1 MRQLYLV
8 ALLMFVVAG
17 CGQNAGERTAAT
29 ILEDRTAW
37 KKLTKGMTQDKVR
50 GLLGE
55 PVRVE
60 AQEDVTAWY
69 YQAGPPLSRDEHGW
83 VVPRGALLFSTSSG
97 GSPKLTVWR
106 EP

>member
-1 MRQLYLV
+1 MRQLLLV
-8 ALLMFVVAG
+8 ALLVLVVAG
-17 CGQNAGERTAAT
+17 CGQSPGERTGAT
-29 ILEDRTAW
+29 IVDDRTAW

-60 AQEDVTAWY
+60 TQEEVTAWY

-83 VVPRGALLFSTSSG
+83 VVPRGALLFSASGG
-97 GSPKLTVWR
+97 GSPKLTTWR

>member
-1 MRQLYLV
+1 MRQRLV
-8 ALLMFVVAG
+8 VPVLVLLAVG
-17 CGQNAGERTAAT
+17 CGQRASDKPGAT
-29 ILEDRTAW
+29 ILEDRAAW

-60 AQEDVTAWY
+60 SQAEVTAWY
-69 YQAGPPLSRDEHGW
+69 YQAGPPLSRDEQGW
-83 VVPRGALLFSTSSG
+83 VVPRGALLFSTSGG
-97 GSPKLTVWR
+97 GSPKLTAWR

>member
-1 MRQLYLV
+1 MRQFVLV
-8 ALLMFVVAG
+8 TVVASFVAG
-17 CGQNAGERTAAT
+17 CGQSPSEKPGAK

-50 GLLGE
+50 SLLGE
-55 PVRVE
+55 PLRAE
-60 AQEDVTAWY
+60 IQGDVAGWY
-69 YQAGPPLSRDEHGW
+69 YQGGPPLSKDENGW
-83 VVPRGALLFSTSSG
+83 VVPRGMLLFSTKGG

>member
-1 MRQLYLV
+1 MRQLLLV
-8 ALLMFVVAG
+8 PALVCFVAG
-17 CGQNAGERTAAT
+17 CGQGAGEKPAAK

-60 AQEDVTAWY
+60 DQGKVTAWY
-69 YQAGPPLSRDEHGW
+69 YQAGPPLSRDQYGW
-83 VVPRGALLFSTSSG
+83 VVPRGALLFSAAGG
-97 GSPKLTVWR
+97 GS
-106 EP
+106 

>member
-1 MRQLYLV
+1 MRQFLLAVVLV
-8 ALLMFVVAG
+8 FFVAG
-17 CGQNAGERTAAT
+17 CARSSNEPSGKS

-60 AQEDVTAWY
+60 EQGEVTGWY
-69 YQAGPPLSRDEHGW
+69 YQAGPPLSRNEKGW
-83 VVPRGALLFSTSSG
+83 DVPRGALLFSTSGG
-97 GSPKLTVWR
+97 GSPTLLSWR

>member
-1 MRQLYLV
+1 MRQLLLV
-8 ALLMFVVAG
+8 AALVGFAAG
-17 CGQNAGERTAAT
+17 CGPGAGEQPGAKV
-29 ILEDRTAW
+29 LGDRTAW

-60 AQEDVTAWY
+60 DQEKVTAWY
-69 YQAGPPLSRDEHGW
+69 YQAGPPLSRDAYGW
-83 VVPRGALLFSTSSG
+83 VVPRGALLFSTAAG
-97 GSPKLTVWR
+97 GRPKLTAWR